1 MDNKKPHFRIDRFI
15 LCILLIGV
23 FFFMTDC
30 VRRYYNERTHKY
42 ASMSIQVK
50 IQGRVPGKATAMSLK
65 SETEKNNNEYN
76 SFTELKIDNS
86 QVFSGELLEVNNQKP
101 YVSQERPPTVNLISY
116 RNDYYT
122 LINDTDPVILNTEA
136 AEALNNMMED
146 YYKSTGQS
154 NFLIYGTTDTY
165 TGDGSYCPYAFPES
179 RTGNTIDV
187 AVNVGS
193 EVLTYDGCDV
203 EKWIVENCY
212 KYGYIVRFPENKSE
226 KTGYTYCPWHLR
238 YVGEV
243 HAVVMHELGCCFEEY
258 LDLLDKYTYNH
269 PLYYNLNGS
278 MYYIYT
284 VKSAGQT
291 TEVCVPAQSQYT
303 ISGDN
308 TDSFVITSLR
318 C

>member
-1 MDNKKPHFRIDRFI
+1 MDTKPIRLRLDRFI
-15 LCILLIGV
+15 LFLLSLALFII
-23 FFFMTDC
+23 MSDC
-30 VRRYYNERTHKY
+30 ARRYFNERTNKY
-42 ASMSIQVK
+42 ASISIQVRV
-50 IQGRVPGKATAMSLK
+50 QGKTFGNTTATSVN
-65 SETEKNNNEYN
+65 SGTEKNNEYNN
-76 SFTELKIDNS
+76 SFTELDIDNS
-86 QVFSGELLEVNNQKP
+86 QVFSGELIEVNYQKP
-101 YVSQERPPTVNLISY
+101 YVSAEIPPTVNLISY

-122 LINDTDPVILNTEA
+122 LINDTDPVILNAEA
-136 AEALNNMMED
+136 AEALNIMMED

-165 TGDGSYCPYAFPES
+165 TGEGSYCPYAFPES
-179 RTGNTIDV
+179 ITGNTIDV

-193 EVLTYDGCDV
+193 SVLTYDGCDV

-226 KTGYTYCPWHLR
+226 KTGFTYCPWHLR
-238 YVGEV
+238 YVGKV
-243 HAVVMHELGCCFEEY
+243 HAEVMHELGCCFEEY
-258 LDLLDKYTYNH
+258 LELLDTYTYNH
-269 PLYYNLNGS
+269 PLYYNMNGS

-284 VKSAGQT
+284 AKSAGQT
-291 TEVCVPAQSQYT
+291 TKVCVPAQSEYT